1 MPTVATWA
9 SRQLAVLLRGC
20 AMDLHLQLDGSPGGH
35 APRRGGTL
43 AANSARAAGLSA
55 ATEKD
60 IDMHFKWRL
69 KQLLQEMS
77 VHYTGLRPL
86 RERLAVTSPI

>member
-1 MPTVATWA
+1 
-9 SRQLAVLLRGC
+9 
-20 AMDLHLQLDGSPGGH
+20 
-35 APRRGGTL
+35 L
-43 AANSARAAGLSA
+43 AANSARAAGLSS